1 MSYLY
6 EEETYKI
13 LGACFEVHKTL
24 GHGFLEAVYQ
34 EALEMEFQ
42 LRNIPYQR
50 EKMLYI
56 NYKERQ
62 LKKHYVAD
70 FVCYD
75 KIIIETKAISDLTS
89 KDESQILNYLKVTN
103 FKLGLLINFGRPSL
117 QKKRI
122 INEYYF

>member
-13 LGACFEVHKTL
+13 IGACFEAHKTL

-89 KDESQILNYLKVTN
+89 KDESQILNYLKATN
-103 FKLGLLINFGRPSL
+103 FKLGLLINFGKPSL

>member
-56 NYKERQ
+56 NYKGRQ

-103 FKLGLLINFGRPSL
+103 FKLGLLINFGKPSL

-122 INEYYF
+122 INEHYF

>member
-13 LGACFEVHKTL
+13 IGACFEAHKTL

-89 KDESQILNYLKVTN
+89 KDESQILNYVKATN
-103 FKLGLLINFGRPSL
+103 FKLGLLIYFGKTSV

>member
-50 EKMLYI
+50 EKILYI

>member
-56 NYKERQ
+56 NYKGRQ

-89 KDESQILNYLKVTN
+89 KDEYQILNYLKVTN
-103 FKLGLLINFGRPSL
+103 FKLGLLINFGKPSL

-122 INEYYF
+122 INEHYF